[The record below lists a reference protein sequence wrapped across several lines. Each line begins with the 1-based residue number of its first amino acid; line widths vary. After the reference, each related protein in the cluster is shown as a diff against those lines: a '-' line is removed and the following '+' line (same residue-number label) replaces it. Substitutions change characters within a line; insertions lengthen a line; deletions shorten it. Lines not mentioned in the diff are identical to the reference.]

1 MMCLSSLEGILIDF
15 LPIGGVL
22 YFSYVRKPVL
32 GSEMN
37 GFTVKN
43 NMVTQTKV
51 PCVFAVA
58 FSAQEPP
65 WLHARDSRQADGAT
79 AVPRGLSPS
88 GWCAAVDREAAACG
102 HAESDPA

>member
-1 MMCLSSLEGILIDF
+1 MCLSALEGILIDF

-22 YFSYVRKPVL
+22 YFDYVKKPIL

-43 NMVTQTKV
+43 SMVTQTKV
-51 PCVFAVA
+51 PCVSAMA

-65 WLHARDSRQADGAT
+65 WLRARDSWQADRAT
-79 AVPRGLSPS
+79 TVPCGLSPS
-88 GWCAAVDREAAACG
+88 GWCATVDGEAAACG